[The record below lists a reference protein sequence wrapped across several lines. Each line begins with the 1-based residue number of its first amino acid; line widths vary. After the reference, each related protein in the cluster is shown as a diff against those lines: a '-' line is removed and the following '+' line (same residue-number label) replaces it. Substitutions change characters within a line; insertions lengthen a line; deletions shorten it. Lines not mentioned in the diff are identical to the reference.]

1 MTPAQ
6 HTDPALS
13 DSAAATIAGLRA
25 RPRRTVL
32 AVPGSSVKMI
42 DKARGLPVDE
52 VFLDLEDA
60 VAGPAKEQARE
71 NVVDALTTGRF
82 AAPTVVVRVN
92 AWDTEYTVRDVTE
105 VVGRAGAHVDAL
117 LLPKAR
123 SAAEVRALDLVLT
136 QVEKSAGL
144 PVGHIG
150 IEPQIEDALGLT
162 HIDEIATAS
171 PRVLTLVFGPADF
184 MASIGMRTLTVGEQP
199 EGYAPGDAYHH
210 VLLSILVSARAHG
223 LQAID
228 GPFLKVRDVEGFT
241 RAAARTAALG
251 FDGKWVLHPAQV
263 DAGNEVFSPRQD
275 EFDKAEGIL
284 AAYAHSTSAEGGARG
299 ALMFGDEMLD
309 EASRKMALVVSARG
323 RAAGM
328 TTSGA
333 QETDPSGSA
342 TEGPN

>member
-1 MTPAQ
+1 MTAAPHATPAPSE
-6 HTDPALS
+6 D
-13 DSAAATIAGLRA
+13 AAAAISGLRA

-42 DKARGLPVDE
+42 EKARALPVDE

-60 VAGPAKEQARE
+60 VAGPAKEEARQ
-71 NVVDALTTGRF
+71 NVVAALTGGDF
-82 AAPTVVVRVN
+82 LAPTVVVRVN

-105 VVGRAGAHVDAL
+105 VVGRAGGRVDAL
-117 LLPKAR
+117 LLPKVR
-123 SAAEVRALDLVLT
+123 SAAEVVALDLVLT
-136 QVEKSAGL
+136 QVEKAAGL

-150 IEPQIEDALGLT
+150 IEPQIEDAMGLT
-162 HIDEIATAS
+162 NIDQIATAS
-171 PRVLTLVFGPADF
+171 QRVLTLVFGPADF

-210 VLLSILVSARAHG
+210 VLMTILVAARAHG

-228 GPFLKVRDVEGFT
+228 GPFLKVRDTEGFR
-241 RAAARTAALG
+241 RAAGRTAALG

-275 EFDKAEGIL
+275 EFDKAEAIL
-284 AAYAHSTSAEGGARG
+284 AAYARSTSVEGGARG
-299 ALMFGDEMLD
+299 AVMFGDEMLD

-328 TTSGA
+328 AVSDRTGA
-333 QETDPSGSA
+333 GTDP
-342 TEGPN
+342 EGRTP

>member
-1 MTPAQ
+1 MTAAPHATPAPSE
-6 HTDPALS
+6 DAAAALS
-13 DSAAATIAGLRA
+13 ELRA

-60 VAGPAKEQARE
+60 VAGPAKEEARQ
-71 NVVDALTTGRF
+71 NVVAALNGGDF

-105 VVGRAGAHVDAL
+105 IVGRAGARVDAL

-123 SAAEVRALDLVLT
+123 SAAEVVALDLVLT
-136 QVEKSAGL
+136 QVEKAAGL

-162 HIDEIATAS
+162 NIDQIATAS

-184 MASIGMRTLTVGEQP
+184 MASVGMRTLTVGEQP

-210 VLLSILVSARAHG
+210 VLMTILVAARAHG

-228 GPFLKVRDVEGFT
+228 GPFLKVRDVERFR

-263 DAGNEVFSPRQD
+263 DAGNEVVSPRQE
-275 EFDKAEGIL
+275 EFDQAEAIL
-284 AAYAHSTSAEGGARG
+284 EAYARSTSVEGGARG
-299 ALMFGDEMLD
+299 AVMFGDEMLD

-323 RAAGM
+323 RAGGM
-328 TTSGA
+328 TVTDQAGA
-333 QETDPSGSA
+333 GTDP
-342 TEGPN
+342 EGRTS

>member
-1 MTPAQ
+1 MTAAPHATPAPSE
-6 HTDPALS
+6 D
-13 DSAAATIAGLRA
+13 AAAAMSGLRA

-60 VAGPAKEQARE
+60 VAGPAKEEARQH
-71 NVVDALTTGRF
+71 VVDGLVAGGF

-117 LLPKAR
+117 LLPKVR
-123 SAAEVRALDLVLT
+123 SAAEVVALDLVLT
-136 QVEKSAGL
+136 QVEKAAGL

-150 IEPQIEDALGLT
+150 IEPQIEDAQGLT
-162 HIDEIATAS
+162 NINQIATAS

-210 VLLSILVSARAHG
+210 VLMTILVAARAHG

-228 GPFLKVRDVEGFT
+228 GPFLKVRDEEGFR

-263 DAGNEVFSPRQD
+263 DAGNEVFSPRRE
-275 EFDKAEGIL
+275 EFDKAEAIL
-284 AAYAHSTSAEGGARG
+284 AAYERSTSVEGGARG
-299 ALMFGDEMLD
+299 AVMFGDEMLD

-328 TTSGA
+328 TVTDQTGA
-333 QETDPSGSA
+333 GTDP
-342 TEGPN
+342 EGRTT

>member
-1 MTPAQ
+1 MTAAPHATPAPSE
-6 HTDPALS
+6 DAAAALS
-13 DSAAATIAGLRA
+13 ELRA

-60 VAGPAKEQARE
+60 VAGPAKEEARQ
-71 NVVDALTTGRF
+71 NVVAALNGGDF

-105 VVGRAGAHVDAL
+105 IVGRAGARVDAL

-123 SAAEVRALDLVLT
+123 SAAEVVALDLVLT
-136 QVEKSAGL
+136 QVEKAAGL

-162 HIDEIATAS
+162 NIDQIATAS
-171 PRVLTLVFGPADF
+171 HRVLTLVFGPADF
-184 MASIGMRTLTVGEQP
+184 MASVGMRTLTVGEQP

-210 VLLSILVSARAHG
+210 VLMTILVAARAHG

-228 GPFLKVRDVEGFT
+228 GPFLKVRDVERFR

-263 DAGNEVFSPRQD
+263 DAGNEVFSPRQE
-275 EFDKAEGIL
+275 EFDQAEAIL
-284 AAYAHSTSAEGGARG
+284 EAYARSTSVEGGARG
-299 ALMFGDEMLD
+299 AVMFGDEMLD

-323 RAAGM
+323 RAGGM
-328 TTSGA
+328 TVTDQAGA
-333 QETDPSGSA
+333 GTDP
-342 TEGPN
+342 EGRTS

>member
-1 MTPAQ
+1 MTAAPHATPAPSE
-6 HTDPALS
+6 D
-13 DSAAATIAGLRA
+13 AATALAELRA

-60 VAGPAKEQARE
+60 VAGPAKEEARQ
-71 NVVDALTTGRF
+71 NVVAALNGGDF

-105 VVGRAGAHVDAL
+105 IVGRAGARVDAL

-123 SAAEVRALDLVLT
+123 SAAEVVALDLVLT
-136 QVEKSAGL
+136 QVEKAAGL

-162 HIDEIATAS
+162 NIDQIATAS

-184 MASIGMRTLTVGEQP
+184 MASVGMRTLTVGEQP

-210 VLLSILVSARAHG
+210 VLMTILVAARAHG

-228 GPFLKVRDVEGFT
+228 GPFLKVRDVEGFR

-263 DAGNEVFSPRQD
+263 DAGNEVFSPRQE
-275 EFDKAEGIL
+275 EFDQAEAIL
-284 AAYAHSTSAEGGARG
+284 EAYARSTSVEGGARG
-299 ALMFGDEMLD
+299 AVMFGDEMLD

-323 RAAGM
+323 RAGGM
-328 TTSGA
+328 TVTDQADVG
-333 QETDPSGSA
+333 TDP
-342 TEGPN
+342 EGRTS

>member
-1 MTPAQ
+1 MTAAPHATPAPSE
-6 HTDPALS
+6 DAAAALS
-13 DSAAATIAGLRA
+13 ELRA

-32 AVPGSSVKMI
+32 AVPGSSVNMI

-60 VAGPAKEQARE
+60 VAGPAKEEARQ
-71 NVVDALTTGRF
+71 NVVAALNGGDF

-105 VVGRAGAHVDAL
+105 IVGRAGARVDAL

-123 SAAEVRALDLVLT
+123 SAAEVVALDLVLT
-136 QVEKSAGL
+136 QVEKAAGL

-162 HIDEIATAS
+162 NIDQIATAS

-184 MASIGMRTLTVGEQP
+184 MASVGMRTLTVGEQP

-210 VLLSILVSARAHG
+210 VLMTILVAARAHG

-228 GPFLKVRDVEGFT
+228 GPFLKVRDVEGFR

-263 DAGNEVFSPRQD
+263 DAGNEVFSPRQE
-275 EFDKAEGIL
+275 EFDQAEAIL
-284 AAYAHSTSAEGGARG
+284 EAYARSTSVEGGARG
-299 ALMFGDEMLD
+299 AVMFGDEMLD

-323 RAAGM
+323 RAGGM
-328 TTSGA
+328 TVTDQADVG
-333 QETDPSGSA
+333 TDP
-342 TEGPN
+342 EGRTS

>member
-1 MTPAQ
+1 MTAAPHATPAPSE
-6 HTDPALS
+6 DAAAALS
-13 DSAAATIAGLRA
+13 ELRA

-60 VAGPAKEQARE
+60 VAGPAKEEARQ
-71 NVVDALTTGRF
+71 NVVAALNGGDF
-82 AAPTVVVRVN
+82 AAPMVVVRVN

-105 VVGRAGAHVDAL
+105 IVGRAGARVDAL

-123 SAAEVRALDLVLT
+123 SAAEVVALDLVLT
-136 QVEKSAGL
+136 QVEKAAGL

-162 HIDEIATAS
+162 NIDQIATAS

-184 MASIGMRTLTVGEQP
+184 MASVGMRTLTVGEQP

-210 VLLSILVSARAHG
+210 VLMTILVAARAHG

-228 GPFLKVRDVEGFT
+228 GPFLKVRDVEGFR

-263 DAGNEVFSPRQD
+263 DAGNEVFSPRQE
-275 EFDKAEGIL
+275 EFDQAEAIL
-284 AAYAHSTSAEGGARG
+284 EAYARSTSVEGGARG
-299 ALMFGDEMLD
+299 AVMFGDEMLD

-323 RAAGM
+323 RAGGM
-328 TTSGA
+328 TVTDQAGA
-333 QETDPSGSA
+333 GTDP
-342 TEGPN
+342 EGRTS

>member
-1 MTPAQ
+1 MTAAPHATPAPSE
-6 HTDPALS
+6 DPAAALS
-13 DSAAATIAGLRA
+13 ELRA

-60 VAGPAKEQARE
+60 VAGPAKEEARQ
-71 NVVDALTTGRF
+71 NVVAALNGGDF

-105 VVGRAGAHVDAL
+105 IVGRAGARVDAL

-123 SAAEVRALDLVLT
+123 SAAEVVALDLVLT
-136 QVEKSAGL
+136 QVEKAAGL

-162 HIDEIATAS
+162 NIDQIATAS

-184 MASIGMRTLTVGEQP
+184 MASVGMRTLTVGEQP

-210 VLLSILVSARAHG
+210 VLMTILVAARAHG

-228 GPFLKVRDVEGFT
+228 GPFLKVRDVEGFR

-263 DAGNEVFSPRQD
+263 DAGNEVFSPRQE
-275 EFDKAEGIL
+275 EFDQAEAIL
-284 AAYAHSTSAEGGARG
+284 EAYARSTSVEGGARG
-299 ALMFGDEMLD
+299 AVMFGDEMLD

-323 RAAGM
+323 RAGGM
-328 TTSGA
+328 TVTDQAGA
-333 QETDPSGSA
+333 GTDP
-342 TEGPN
+342 EGRTS

>member
-1 MTPAQ
+1 MTDARHSPTAPAQ
-6 HTDPALS
+6 DPVAR
-13 DSAAATIAGLRA
+13 IADLRA

-60 VAGPAKEQARE
+60 VAGPAKDEARQ
-71 NVVDALTTGRF
+71 NVVDALLGGGF
-82 AAPTVVVRVN
+82 AAPTLVVRVN
-92 AWDTEYTVRDVTE
+92 AWDTEYTIRDVTE
-105 VVGRAGAHVDAL
+105 VVGRAGAELDAL
-117 LLPKAR
+117 LLPKVR
-123 SAAEVRALDLVLT
+123 TAAEVVALDLMLT

-162 HIDEIATAS
+162 NINEIATAS
-171 PRVLTLVFGPADF
+171 PRVLSLVFGPADF

-199 EGYAPGDAYHH
+199 VGYTPGDAYHH
-210 VLLSILVSARAHG
+210 VLMSILIAARAHG

-228 GPFLKVRDVEGFT
+228 GPFLKVRDEEGFR
-241 RAAARTAALG
+241 RAASRTAALG

-263 DAGNEVFSPRQD
+263 DAGNEVFSPRQE

-284 AAYAHSTSAEGGARG
+284 AAYAHSTSVEGGARG
-299 ALMFGDEMLD
+299 AVMFGDEMLD

-328 TTSGA
+328 TVS
-333 QETDPSGSA
+333 EPA
-342 TEGPN
+342 TTK

>member
-1 MTPAQ
+1 MTASAGPAAQ
-6 HTDPALS
+6 SAP
-13 DSAAATIAGLRA
+13 AAAAIADLRA

-42 DKARGLPVDE
+42 SKARSLPVDE

-60 VAGPAKEQARE
+60 VAGPAKDEARR
-71 NVVDALTTGRF
+71 NVIEALLGEAFT
-82 AAPTVVVRVN
+82 APTVVVRVN
-92 AWDTEYTVRDVTE
+92 AWDTAYTLSDVSE
-105 VVGRAGAHVDAL
+105 VIGRAGARVDAL
-117 LLPKAR
+117 LLPKVR
-123 SAAEVRALDLVLT
+123 TSAEVAALDLVLT

-162 HIDEIATAS
+162 NIDDIATAS

-199 EGYAPGDAYHH
+199 DGYLPGDAYHH
-210 VLLSILVSARAHG
+210 VLMTILVAARAHG

-228 GPFLKVRDVEGFT
+228 GPFLKVRDEKAFR

-284 AAYAHSTSAEGGARG
+284 AAYAHSTSEAGGARG
-299 ALMFGDEMLD
+299 AVMFGDEMLD

-328 TTSGA
+328 TVS
-333 QETDPSGSA
+333 DRSRPSG
-342 TEGPN
+342 

>member
-1 MTPAQ
+1 MTAAPHATPAPSE
-6 HTDPALS
+6 DAAAALS
-13 DSAAATIAGLRA
+13 ELRA

-60 VAGPAKEQARE
+60 VAGPAKEEARQ
-71 NVVDALTTGRF
+71 NVVAALNGGDF

-105 VVGRAGAHVDAL
+105 IVGRAGARVDAL

-123 SAAEVRALDLVLT
+123 SAAEVVALDLVLT
-136 QVEKSAGL
+136 QVEKAAGL

-162 HIDEIATAS
+162 NIDQIATAS

-184 MASIGMRTLTVGEQP
+184 MASVGMRTLTVGEQP

-210 VLLSILVSARAHG
+210 LLMTILVAARAHG

-228 GPFLKVRDVEGFT
+228 GPFLKVRDVEGFR

-263 DAGNEVFSPRQD
+263 DAGNEVFSPRQE
-275 EFDKAEGIL
+275 EFDQAEAIL
-284 AAYAHSTSAEGGARG
+284 AAYARSTSVEGGARG
-299 ALMFGDEMLD
+299 AVMFGDEMLD

-323 RAAGM
+323 RAGGM
-328 TTSGA
+328 TVTDQAGA
-333 QETDPSGSA
+333 GTDP
-342 TEGPN
+342 EGRTS

>member
-1 MTPAQ
+1 MTAAPHATPAPSE
-6 HTDPALS
+6 D
-13 DSAAATIAGLRA
+13 AATALAELRA

-60 VAGPAKEQARE
+60 VAGPAKEEARQ
-71 NVVDALTTGRF
+71 NVVAALNGGDF

-105 VVGRAGAHVDAL
+105 IVGRAGARVDAL

-123 SAAEVRALDLVLT
+123 SAAEVMALDLVLT
-136 QVEKSAGL
+136 QVEKAAGL

-162 HIDEIATAS
+162 NIDQIATAS

-184 MASIGMRTLTVGEQP
+184 MASVGMRTLTVGEQP

-210 VLLSILVSARAHG
+210 VLMTILVAARAHG

-228 GPFLKVRDVEGFT
+228 GPFLKVRDVEGFR

-263 DAGNEVFSPRQD
+263 DAGNEVFSPRQE
-275 EFDKAEGIL
+275 EFDQAEAIL
-284 AAYAHSTSAEGGARG
+284 EAYARSTSVEGGARG
-299 ALMFGDEMLD
+299 AVMFGDEMLD

-323 RAAGM
+323 RAGGM
-328 TTSGA
+328 TVTDQADVG
-333 QETDPSGSA
+333 TDP
-342 TEGPN
+342 EGRTS

>member
-1 MTPAQ
+1 MTAAPHATPA
-6 HTDPALS
+6 PSEAAAAALS
-13 DSAAATIAGLRA
+13 ELRA

-60 VAGPAKEQARE
+60 VAGPAKEEARQ
-71 NVVDALTTGRF
+71 NVVAALNGGDF

-105 VVGRAGAHVDAL
+105 IVGRAGARVDAL

-123 SAAEVRALDLVLT
+123 SAAEVVALDLVLT
-136 QVEKSAGL
+136 QVEKAAGL

-162 HIDEIATAS
+162 NIDQIATAS

-184 MASIGMRTLTVGEQP
+184 MASVGMRTLTVGEQP

-210 VLLSILVSARAHG
+210 VLMTILVAARAHG

-228 GPFLKVRDVEGFT
+228 GPFLKVRDVEGFR

-263 DAGNEVFSPRQD
+263 DAGNEVFSPRQE
-275 EFDKAEGIL
+275 EFDQAEAIL
-284 AAYAHSTSAEGGARG
+284 AAYARSTSVEGGARG
-299 ALMFGDEMLD
+299 AVMFGDEMLD

-323 RAAGM
+323 RAGGM
-328 TTSGA
+328 TVTDQAGA
-333 QETDPSGSA
+333 GTDP
-342 TEGPN
+342 EGRTS

>member
-1 MTPAQ
+1 MTAAPHATPAPSE
-6 HTDPALS
+6 DAAAALS
-13 DSAAATIAGLRA
+13 ELRA

-60 VAGPAKEQARE
+60 VAGPAKEEARQ
-71 NVVDALTTGRF
+71 NVVAALNGGDF

-105 VVGRAGAHVDAL
+105 IVGRAGARVDAL

-123 SAAEVRALDLVLT
+123 SAAEVVALDLVLT
-136 QVEKSAGL
+136 QVEKAAGL

-162 HIDEIATAS
+162 NIDQIATAS

-184 MASIGMRTLTVGEQP
+184 MASVGMRTLTVGEQP

-210 VLLSILVSARAHG
+210 VLMTILVAARAHG

-228 GPFLKVRDVEGFT
+228 GPFLKVRDVEGFR

-263 DAGNEVFSPRQD
+263 DAGNEVFSPRQE
-275 EFDKAEGIL
+275 EFDQAEAIL
-284 AAYAHSTSAEGGARG
+284 EAYARSTSVEGGARG
-299 ALMFGDEMLD
+299 AVMFGDEMLD

-323 RAAGM
+323 RAGGM
-328 TTSGA
+328 TVTDQAGA
-333 QETDPSGSA
+333 GTDPEVRTS
-342 TEGPN
+342 

>member
-6 HTDPALS
+6 HTEPAPS
-13 DSAAATIAGLRA
+13 ESAAATIAGLRA

-71 NVVDALTTGRF
+71 NVVDALTSGDF

-123 SAAEVRALDLVLT
+123 SGAEVRALDLVLT
-136 QVEKSAGL
+136 QVEKAAGL

-162 HIDEIATAS
+162 NIDEIAAAS
-171 PRVLTLVFGPADF
+171 ARVLTLVFGPADF

-228 GPFLKVRDVEGFT
+228 GPFLKVRDVEGFR

-284 AAYAHSTSAEGGARG
+284 AAYAHSTSEEGGARG
-299 ALMFGDEMLD
+299 AVMFGDEMLD

-328 TTSGA
+328 TTTA
-333 QETDPSGSA
+333 ARETDPNGSA
-342 TEGPN
+342 TEGSM

>member
-1 MTPAQ
+1 MTPA
-6 HTDPALS
+6 TEAV
-13 DSAAATIAGLRA
+13 ATAGAGATEAIAELRA

-60 VAGPAKEQARE
+60 VAGPAKAQARE
-71 NVVDALTTGRF
+71 NVVDALGAGGFT
-82 AAPTVVVRVN
+82 APTVVVRVN
-92 AWDTEYTVRDVTE
+92 AWDTEYTVADVSD
-105 VVGRAGAHVDAL
+105 VVGRAGEHVDAL
-117 LLPKAR
+117 LLPKVR
-123 SAAEVRALDLVLT
+123 TAAEVSALDLVLT

-162 HIDEIATAS
+162 NINAIATAS

-199 EGYAPGDAYHH
+199 DGYMPGDAYHH
-210 VLLSILVSARAHG
+210 ILMSILIAARAHG
-223 LQAID
+223 IQAID
-228 GPFLKVRDVEGFT
+228 GPFLKVRDEDGFR

-263 DAGNEVFSPRQD
+263 DAGNDVFSPHQE

-284 AAYAHSTSAEGGARG
+284 AAYAHSTSVEGGARG
-299 ALMFGDEMLD
+299 AVMYGDEMLD
-309 EASRKMALVVSARG
+309 EASRKMALVVSSRG

-328 TTSGA
+328 TVSD
-333 QETDPSGSA
+333 E
-342 TEGPN
+342 EGRS

>member
-1 MTPAQ
+1 MSPAPDATPVPAVPT
-6 HTDPALS
+6 TD
-13 DSAAATIAGLRA
+13 AATVIADLRA

-32 AVPGSSVKMI
+32 AVPGSSVRMI

-60 VAGPAKEQARE
+60 VAGPAKEEARA
-71 NVVDALTTGRF
+71 NVISALDAGGF
-82 AAPTVVVRVN
+82 SAATIVVRVN
-92 AWDTEYTVRDVTE
+92 AWDTEYTVRDITE
-105 VVGRAGAHVDAL
+105 VVGRAGAGLDAL
-117 LLPKAR
+117 LLPKVR
-123 SAAEVRALDLVLT
+123 TGAEVAALDLVLT
-136 QVEKSAGL
+136 QVEKAAGL

-162 HIDEIATAS
+162 NIGEIATAS

-184 MASIGMRTLTVGEQP
+184 MASVGMRTLTVGEQP

-210 VLLSILVSARAHG
+210 VLMSILVAARAHG

-228 GPFLKVRDVEGFT
+228 GPFLKVRDEDGFR

-251 FDGKWVLHPAQV
+251 FDGKWVLHPGQV

-284 AAYAHSTSAEGGARG
+284 EAYAHATSVEGGARG
-299 ALMFGDEMLD
+299 AVMFGDEMLD

-328 TTSGA
+328 SVSEADGNGR
-333 QETDPSGSA
+333 SR
-342 TEGPN
+342 

>member
-1 MTPAQ
+1 MTAAPHATPAPSE
-6 HTDPALS
+6 D
-13 DSAAATIAGLRA
+13 AATALAELRA

-60 VAGPAKEQARE
+60 VAGPAKEEARQ
-71 NVVDALTTGRF
+71 NVVAALNGGDF

-105 VVGRAGAHVDAL
+105 IVGRAGARVDAL

-123 SAAEVRALDLVLT
+123 SAAEVVALDLVLT
-136 QVEKSAGL
+136 QVEKAAGL

-162 HIDEIATAS
+162 NIDQIATAS

-184 MASIGMRTLTVGEQP
+184 MASVGMRTLTVGEQP

-210 VLLSILVSARAHG
+210 VLMTILVAARAHD

-228 GPFLKVRDVEGFT
+228 GPFLKVRDVEGFR

-263 DAGNEVFSPRQD
+263 DAGNEVFSPRQE
-275 EFDKAEGIL
+275 EFDQAEAIL
-284 AAYAHSTSAEGGARG
+284 AAYARSTSVEGGARG
-299 ALMFGDEMLD
+299 AVMFGDEMLD

-323 RAAGM
+323 RAGGM
-328 TTSGA
+328 TVTDQAGA
-333 QETDPSGSA
+333 GTDP
-342 TEGPN
+342 EGRTS

>member
-1 MTPAQ
+1 MTAAPHATPAPSE
-6 HTDPALS
+6 DAAAALS
-13 DSAAATIAGLRA
+13 ELRA

-60 VAGPAKEQARE
+60 VAGPAKEEARQ
-71 NVVDALTTGRF
+71 NVVAALNGGDF

-105 VVGRAGAHVDAL
+105 IVGRAGARVDAL

-123 SAAEVRALDLVLT
+123 SAAEVVALDLVLT
-136 QVEKSAGL
+136 QVEKAAGL

-162 HIDEIATAS
+162 NIDQIATAS

-184 MASIGMRTLTVGEQP
+184 MASVGMRTLTVGEQP

-210 VLLSILVSARAHG
+210 LLMTILVAARAHG

-228 GPFLKVRDVEGFT
+228 GPFLKVRDVEGFR

-263 DAGNEVFSPRQD
+263 DAGNEVFSPRQE
-275 EFDKAEGIL
+275 EFDQAEAIL
-284 AAYAHSTSAEGGARG
+284 AAYARSTSVEGGARG
-299 ALMFGDEMLD
+299 AVMFGDEMLD

-323 RAAGM
+323 RAGGM
-328 TTSGA
+328 TVTDQADVG
-333 QETDPSGSA
+333 TDP
-342 TEGPN
+342 EGRTS

>member
-1 MTPAQ
+1 MTAAPHATPAPSE
-6 HTDPALS
+6 DAAAALS
-13 DSAAATIAGLRA
+13 ELRA

-60 VAGPAKEQARE
+60 VAGSAKEEARQ
-71 NVVDALTTGRF
+71 NVVAALNGGDF

-105 VVGRAGAHVDAL
+105 VVGRAGARVDAL

-123 SAAEVRALDLVLT
+123 SAAEITALDLVLT
-136 QVEKSAGL
+136 QAEKAAGL
-144 PVGHIG
+144 PVGRIG

-162 HIDEIATAS
+162 NITRIATAS

-184 MASIGMRTLTVGEQP
+184 MASVGMRTLTVGEQP

-210 VLLSILVSARAHG
+210 VLMTILVAARAHG

-228 GPFLKVRDVEGFT
+228 GPFLKVRDVEGFR

-251 FDGKWVLHPAQV
+251 FDGKWVLHPDQV
-263 DAGNEVFSPRQD
+263 DAGNEVFSPRQE
-275 EFDKAEGIL
+275 EFDQAEAIL
-284 AAYAHSTSAEGGARG
+284 AAYARSTSVEGGARG
-299 ALMFGDEMLD
+299 AVMFGDEMLD

-323 RAAGM
+323 RAGGM
-328 TTSGA
+328 TRTYQAGA
-333 QETDPSGSA
+333 ETDP
-342 TEGPN
+342 EGRTT

>member
-1 MTPAQ
+1 MTAAPHATPAPSE
-6 HTDPALS
+6 D
-13 DSAAATIAGLRA
+13 AATALAELRA

-60 VAGPAKEQARE
+60 VAGPAKEEARQ
-71 NVVDALTTGRF
+71 NVVAALNGGDF

-105 VVGRAGAHVDAL
+105 IVGRAGARVDAL

-123 SAAEVRALDLVLT
+123 SAAEVMALDLVLT
-136 QVEKSAGL
+136 QVEKAAGL

-162 HIDEIATAS
+162 NIDQIATAS

-184 MASIGMRTLTVGEQP
+184 MASVGMRTLTVGEQP
-199 EGYAPGDAYHH
+199 QGYAPGDAYHH
-210 VLLSILVSARAHG
+210 VLMTILVAARAHG

-228 GPFLKVRDVEGFT
+228 GPFLKVRDVEGFR

-263 DAGNEVFSPRQD
+263 DAGNEVFSPRQE
-275 EFDKAEGIL
+275 EFDQAEAIL
-284 AAYAHSTSAEGGARG
+284 AAYARSTSVEGGARG
-299 ALMFGDEMLD
+299 AVMFGDEMLD

-323 RAAGM
+323 RAGGM
-328 TTSGA
+328 TVTDQAGA
-333 QETDPSGSA
+333 GTDP
-342 TEGPN
+342 EGRTS

>member
-1 MTPAQ
+1 MTVSPGHPAQ
-6 HTDPALS
+6 S
-13 DSAAATIAGLRA
+13 DAAAAAIAELRA

-42 DKARGLPVDE
+42 TKARTLPVDE

-60 VAGPAKEQARE
+60 VAGPAKDEARR
-71 NVVDALTTGRF
+71 NVVSALGTGGF
-82 AAPTVVVRVN
+82 AARTVVVRVN

-105 VVGRAGAHVDAL
+105 VIGAAGQHVDAL

-123 SAAEVRALDLVLT
+123 TAAEVTALDLVLT
-136 QVEKSAGL
+136 QVEKAAGL
-144 PVGHIG
+144 PAGHIG
-150 IEPQIEDALGLT
+150 IEPQIEDAVGLT
-162 HIDEIATAS
+162 NINEIATAS

-199 EGYAPGDAYHH
+199 EGYSPGDAYHH
-210 VLLSILVSARAHG
+210 VLMGILVAARAHG

-228 GPFLKVRDVEGFT
+228 GPYLKVRDEEGFR

-263 DAGNEVFSPRQD
+263 EAGNEVFSPRQE
-275 EFDKAEGIL
+275 EFDKAEAIL
-284 AAYAHSTSAEGGARG
+284 AAYAHSTSVDGGARG
-299 ALMFGDEMLD
+299 AVMFGDEMLD

-328 TTSGA
+328 TVS
-333 QETDPSGSA
+333 EP
-342 TEGPN
+342 GPRTG

>member
-1 MTPAQ
+1 MTDARHSPTAPAQ
-6 HTDPALS
+6 DPVAR
-13 DSAAATIAGLRA
+13 IADLRA

-60 VAGPAKEQARE
+60 VAGPAKDEARQ
-71 NVVDALTTGRF
+71 NVVDALLGGGY
-82 AAPTVVVRVN
+82 AAPTLVVRVN

-105 VVGRAGAHVDAL
+105 VVGRAGAELDAL
-117 LLPKAR
+117 LLPKVR
-123 SAAEVRALDLVLT
+123 TAAEVVALDLMLT

-162 HIDEIATAS
+162 NINEIATAS
-171 PRVLTLVFGPADF
+171 PRVLSLVFGPADF

-199 EGYAPGDAYHH
+199 VGYTPGDAYHH
-210 VLLSILVSARAHG
+210 VLMSILIAARAHG

-228 GPFLKVRDVEGFT
+228 GPFLKVRDEEGFR
-241 RAAARTAALG
+241 RAASRTAALG

-263 DAGNEVFSPRQD
+263 DAGNEVFSPRQE

-284 AAYAHSTSAEGGARG
+284 AAYAHSTSVEGGARG
-299 ALMFGDEMLD
+299 AVMFGDEMLD

-328 TTSGA
+328 TVS
-333 QETDPSGSA
+333 EPA
-342 TEGPN
+342 TTK

>member
-1 MTPAQ
+1 MTAAPHATPAPSE
-6 HTDPALS
+6 DAAAALS
-13 DSAAATIAGLRA
+13 ELRA

-60 VAGPAKEQARE
+60 VAGPAKEEARQ
-71 NVVDALTTGRF
+71 NVVAALNGGDF

-105 VVGRAGAHVDAL
+105 IVGRAGARVDAL

-123 SAAEVRALDLVLT
+123 SAAEVVALDLVLT
-136 QVEKSAGL
+136 QVEKAAGL

-162 HIDEIATAS
+162 NIDQIATAS

-184 MASIGMRTLTVGEQP
+184 MASVGMRTLTVGEQP

-210 VLLSILVSARAHG
+210 VLMTILVAARAHG

-228 GPFLKVRDVEGFT
+228 GPFLKVRDVEGFR

-263 DAGNEVFSPRQD
+263 DAGNEVFSPRQE
-275 EFDKAEGIL
+275 EFDQAEAIL
-284 AAYAHSTSAEGGARG
+284 EAYARSTSVEGGARG
-299 ALMFGDEMLD
+299 AVMFGDEMLD

-323 RAAGM
+323 RAGGM
-328 TTSGA
+328 TVTDQAGA
-333 QETDPSGSA
+333 GTDP
-342 TEGPN
+342 EGRTS

>member
-1 MTPAQ
+1 MTDARHTATTPAE
-6 HTDPALS
+6 DPI
-13 DSAAATIAGLRA
+13 TRIADLRA

-60 VAGPAKEQARE
+60 VAGPAKEDARE
-71 NVVDALTTGRF
+71 NVVAALRAGGF

-105 VVGRAGAHVDAL
+105 VVGRAGARVDAL
-117 LLPKAR
+117 LLPKVRTA
-123 SAAEVRALDLVLT
+123 SEVVALDLVLT
-136 QVEKSAGL
+136 QVEKAAGL
-144 PVGHIG
+144 PTGHIG

-162 HIDEIATAS
+162 NITEIATAS

-199 EGYAPGDAYHH
+199 DGYAPGDAYHH
-210 VLLSILVSARAHG
+210 VLMSILVAARAHG

-228 GPFLKVRDVEGFT
+228 GPFLKVRDEEGFR

-284 AAYAHSTSAEGGARG
+284 AAYAHSTSVEGGARG
-299 ALMFGDEMLD
+299 AVMFGDEMLD

-328 TTSGA
+328 TVSDT
-333 QETDPSGSA
+333 A
-342 TEGPN
+342 TTNG

>member
-1 MTPAQ
+1 MSDAPHSHTAPIEQPAER
-6 HTDPALS
+6 
-13 DSAAATIAGLRA
+13 IAELRS

-32 AVPGSSVKMI
+32 AVPGSTVKMI
-42 DKARGLPVDE
+42 DKAKGLPVDE

-60 VAGPAKEQARE
+60 VAGPAKAEARE
-71 NVVDALTTGRF
+71 NVVDALRSGGF
-82 AAPTVVVRVN
+82 VAQTVVVRVN
-92 AWDTEYTVRDVTE
+92 AWDTEYTVADVSE
-105 VVGRAGAHVDAL
+105 VVGRAGNGIDAL
-117 LLPKAR
+117 LLPKVR
-123 SAAEVRALDLVLT
+123 TAAEVVALDLVLT
-136 QVEKSAGL
+136 QVEKAAGL
-144 PVGHIG
+144 PAGHIG

-162 HIDEIATAS
+162 NINEIATAS

-210 VLLSILVSARAHG
+210 VLMSILVAARAHG

-228 GPFLKVRDVEGFT
+228 GPFLKVRDEEGFR

-263 DAGNEVFSPRQD
+263 DAGNEVFSPRQE

-284 AAYAHSTSAEGGARG
+284 EAYTHSTSVEGGARG
-299 ALMFGDEMLD
+299 AVMFGDEMLD

-328 TTSGA
+328 TVSEKTPANG
-333 QETDPSGSA
+333 
-342 TEGPN
+342 

>member
-1 MTPAQ
+1 M
-6 HTDPALS
+6 
-13 DSAAATIAGLRA
+13 
-25 RPRRTVL
+25 
-32 AVPGSSVKMI
+32 
-42 DKARGLPVDE
+42 
-52 VFLDLEDA
+52 
-60 VAGPAKEQARE
+60 
-71 NVVDALTTGRF
+71 
-82 AAPTVVVRVN
+82 VVRVN

-123 SAAEVRALDLVLT
+123 TAAEVAALDLVLT
-136 QVEKSAGL
+136 QVEKAAGL

-162 HIDEIATAS
+162 NIDAIATAS

-199 EGYAPGDAYHH
+199 DGYAPGDAYHH
-210 VLLSILVSARAHG
+210 VFMTILVAARAHG

-228 GPFLKVRDVEGFT
+228 GPFLRVRDEDGFR
-241 RAAARTAALG
+241 RAAASTAALG

-275 EFDKAEGIL
+275 EFDKAEAIL
-284 AAYAHSTSAEGGARG
+284 EAYARSTSVEGGARG
-299 ALMFGDEMLD
+299 AVMFGDEMLD

-328 TTSGA
+328 TVSDR
-333 QETDPSGSA
+333 DPAGNE
-342 TEGPN
+342 TEGRTS

>member
-1 MTPAQ
+1 MTAAPHATPAPSE
-6 HTDPALS
+6 D
-13 DSAAATIAGLRA
+13 AATALAELRA

-60 VAGPAKEQARE
+60 VAGPAKEEARQ
-71 NVVDALTTGRF
+71 NVVAALNGGDF

-105 VVGRAGAHVDAL
+105 IVGRAGARVDAL

-123 SAAEVRALDLVLT
+123 SAAEVVALDLVLT
-136 QVEKSAGL
+136 QVEKAAGL

-162 HIDEIATAS
+162 NIDQIATAS

-184 MASIGMRTLTVGEQP
+184 MASVGMRTLTVGEQP

-210 VLLSILVSARAHG
+210 VLMTILVAARAHG

-228 GPFLKVRDVEGFT
+228 GPFLKVRDVEGFR
-241 RAAARTAALG
+241 RAAGRTAALG

-263 DAGNEVFSPRQD
+263 DAGNEVFSPRQ
-275 EFDKAEGIL
+275 EEYDKAEAIL
-284 AAYAHSTSAEGGARG
+284 AAYARSTSVEGGARG
-299 ALMFGDEMLD
+299 AVMFGDEMLD

-323 RAAGM
+323 RAGGM
-328 TTSGA
+328 TVTDQVGA
-333 QETDPSGSA
+333 GTDP
-342 TEGPN
+342 EGRTP

>member
-1 MTPAQ
+1 MTPAPQ
-6 HTDPALS
+6 
-13 DSAAATIAGLRA
+13 AAPVPDGGPGTVIAGLRA

-42 DKARGLPVDE
+42 DKARSLPVDE
-52 VFLDLEDA
+52 LFLDLEDA
-60 VAGPAKEQARE
+60 VAGPAKDEARE
-71 NVVDALTTGRF
+71 NVVAALDAGAFT
-82 AAPTVVVRVN
+82 APTVVVRVN
-92 AWDTEYTVRDVTE
+92 AWDTEYTVRDVME
-105 VVGRAGAHVDAL
+105 IVGRAGARLDAL
-117 LLPKAR
+117 LLPKVR
-123 SAAEVRALDLVLT
+123 GAEEVTALDLVLS
-136 QVEKSAGL
+136 QVEKAAGL

-150 IEPQIEDALGLT
+150 IEPQIEDAAGLT
-162 HIDEIATAS
+162 NIDAIAAAS

-210 VLLSILVSARAHG
+210 VLMTILVAARAHG

-228 GPFLKVRDVEGFT
+228 GPFLKVRDEEGF
-241 RAAARTAALG
+241 RLAAARTAALG

-263 DAGNEVFSPRQD
+263 DPGNEVFSPRQD
-275 EFDKAEGIL
+275 EFEKAEGIL

-299 ALMFGDEMLD
+299 AVMYGDEMLD

-328 TTSGA
+328 QVPDA
-333 QETDPSGSA
+333 EGSS
-342 TEGPN
+342 

>member
-1 MTPAQ
+1 MTAAPHATPAPSE
-6 HTDPALS
+6 D
-13 DSAAATIAGLRA
+13 AATALAGLRA

-60 VAGPAKEQARE
+60 VAGPAKEEARQ
-71 NVVDALTTGRF
+71 NVVAALNGGDF

-105 VVGRAGAHVDAL
+105 IVGRAGARVDAL

-123 SAAEVRALDLVLT
+123 SAAEVMALDLVLT
-136 QVEKSAGL
+136 QVEKAAGL

-162 HIDEIATAS
+162 NIDQIATAS

-184 MASIGMRTLTVGEQP
+184 MASVGMRTLTVGEQP

-210 VLLSILVSARAHG
+210 VLMTILVAARAHG

-228 GPFLKVRDVEGFT
+228 GPFLKVRDVEGFR

-263 DAGNEVFSPRQD
+263 DAGNEVFSPRQE
-275 EFDKAEGIL
+275 EFDQAEAIL
-284 AAYAHSTSAEGGARG
+284 AAYARSTSVEGGARG
-299 ALMFGDEMLD
+299 AVMFGDEMLD

-323 RAAGM
+323 RAGGM
-328 TTSGA
+328 TVTDQAGA
-333 QETDPSGSA
+333 GTDP
-342 TEGPN
+342 EGRTS

>member
-1 MTPAQ
+1 MTAAPHATPAPSE
-6 HTDPALS
+6 D
-13 DSAAATIAGLRA
+13 AATALAELRA

-60 VAGPAKEQARE
+60 VAGPAKEEARQ
-71 NVVDALTTGRF
+71 NVVAALNGGDF

-105 VVGRAGAHVDAL
+105 IVGRAGARVDAL

-123 SAAEVRALDLVLT
+123 SAAEVVALDLVLT
-136 QVEKSAGL
+136 QVEKAAGL

-150 IEPQIEDALGLT
+150 IEAQIEDALGLT
-162 HIDEIATAS
+162 NIDQIATAS

-184 MASIGMRTLTVGEQP
+184 MASVGMRTLTVGEQP

-210 VLLSILVSARAHG
+210 VLMTILVAARAHG

-228 GPFLKVRDVEGFT
+228 GPFLKVRDVEGFR

-263 DAGNEVFSPRQD
+263 DAGNEVFSPRQE
-275 EFDKAEGIL
+275 EFDQAEAIL
-284 AAYAHSTSAEGGARG
+284 AAYARSTSVEGGARG
-299 ALMFGDEMLD
+299 AVMFGDEMLD

-323 RAAGM
+323 RAGGM
-328 TTSGA
+328 TVTDQADVG
-333 QETDPSGSA
+333 TDP
-342 TEGPN
+342 EGRTS